1 VNMETMNGD
10 EALVEAPA
18 ITSENARHFPAPAAE
33 PLAAPLAVRPRGG
46 LFHTAALR
54 DIAPRTRLAAKRL
67 GPAGLGGLA
76 LLVAAVVVVF
86 AVVQPV
92 RDQALGLQSQL
103 SALDTARST
112 MRDQAQSPVDHA
124 GEFLNRFPTRAE
136 LPAVLAA
143 FGASANKAGVTLEQG
158 TYSFQVQKGA
168 SLARYVIDLPVK
180 GSYPAIRQFVSDAL
194 VAVPAASLDTLRLE
208 RREVAEGGVEAALRF
223 TVFVRST
230 P

>member
-1 VNMETMNGD
+1 MNTEVMNGD
-10 EALVEAPA
+10 EALADLPTA
-18 ITSENARHFPAPAAE
+18 TIDNKQPLPAAAPE
-33 PLAAPLAVRPRGG
+33 PLATPVAMRPRGG

-54 DIAPRTRLAAKRL
+54 DLAPRTRLAAKRL

-76 LLVAAVVVVF
+76 LLVAAVVVVV

-92 RDQALGLQSQL
+92 RHQAVDLQTQL

-112 MRDQAQSPVDHA
+112 MRDQSQSPVDHA

-180 GSYPAIRQFVSDAL
+180 GM
-194 VAVPAASLDTLRLE
+194 
-208 RREVAEGGVEAALRF
+208 
-223 TVFVRST
+223 
-230 P
+230 

>member
-1 VNMETMNGD
+1 MSTEAMNGD
-10 EALVEAPA
+10 EARLEVPVMTIENTRHYPASAP
-18 ITSENARHFPAPAAE
+18 E

-54 DIAPRTRLAAKRL
+54 DLAPRTRLAAKRL

-76 LLVAAVVVVF
+76 LLVAAVVVVV

-92 RDQALGLQSQL
+92 RHQAVDLQTQL

-143 FGASANKAGVTLEQG
+143 FGASANNAGVTLEQG

-208 RREVAEGGVEAALRF
+208 RREVGEGGVEAALRF
-223 TVFVRST
+223 TVFVRSN